1 MELDKHSIWIGGFIL
16 SCFSLFVALV
26 PIYVP
31 IFWIFIVMSLW
42 FFLSEK
48 SKVIDTRALVLIVLA
63 LSFMGLASFIFFKYR
78 EQSSFSIYFKI
89 LTNYSFFAAAVL
101 MLAVVR
107 LRTYLK
113 WFEALFIT
121 VLVLSF
127 LQVLGK
133 VIWFNL
139 WMLPFSIEDSSDAF
153 AISQGITLFGNAQ
166 KNIWATKIAFFGSL
180 YFSACYFRIFRCS
193 SMLWHFLIAM
203 WVFTLFYIAS
213 RTGQVVMVLFFLGL
227 FWYSVIKK
235 LPWYWRFLMV
245 FAFCIFL
252 WLFVPWFIERL
263 LRLDES
269 VFDVAAQGHGGD
281 GFKARIKLWI
291 YLLTH
296 LSDFNH
302 FRGNGVMFLDHFFE
316 GVFHESNIHNVFA
329 TIWIDLGLLG
339 FLLFLTLAARV
350 LGLVGASSSFFV
362 LVGIPFLAS
371 LMVQYLGYDNDLV
384 VYLSLALLLA
394 DLHFN
399 YFRKQELV

>member
-1 MELDKHSIWIGGFIL
+1 
-16 SCFSLFVALV
+16 
-26 PIYVP
+26 
-31 IFWIFIVMSLW
+31 
-42 FFLSEK
+42 
-48 SKVIDTRALVLIVLA
+48 
-63 LSFMGLASFIFFKYR
+63 
-78 EQSSFSIYFKI
+78 
-89 LTNYSFFAAAVL
+89 
-101 MLAVVR
+101 
-107 LRTYLK
+107 
-113 WFEALFIT
+113 
-121 VLVLSF
+121 
-127 LQVLGK
+127 
-133 VIWFNL
+133 
-139 WMLPFSIEDSSDAF
+139 
-153 AISQGITLFGNAQ
+153 
-166 KNIWATKIAFFGSL
+166 
-180 YFSACYFRIFRCS
+180 
-193 SMLWHFLIAM
+193 
-203 WVFTLFYIAS
+203 
-213 RTGQVVMVLFFLGL
+213 
-227 FWYSVIKK
+227 
-235 LPWYWRFLMV
+235 MV